1 MAVRKKR
8 LSNPEYHLQC
18 LIIDFLKIQLHKSAL
33 LTCFPSGGG
42 GKIRGA
48 MLKRMGLVAG
58 WPDLQIIFKGKYY
71 GLEVKTEKGK
81 VSENQKAI
89 HDSLIKQGAKVAV
102 VRTPEEAW
110 IQIKEWGLGR

>member
-1 MAVRKKR
+1 MKRKTN
-8 LSNPEYHLQC
+8 NPEYQLQS
-18 LIIDFLKIQLHKSAL
+18 LIFEFLKIQLNKDAL
-33 LTCFPSGGG
+33 VTCFPSGGG

-58 WPDLQIIFKGKYY
+58 WPDLQIIHKGMYY

-89 HDSLIKQGAKVAV
+89 HDSLKKQGAKVAV
-102 VRTPEEAW
+102 VRTPEQAW